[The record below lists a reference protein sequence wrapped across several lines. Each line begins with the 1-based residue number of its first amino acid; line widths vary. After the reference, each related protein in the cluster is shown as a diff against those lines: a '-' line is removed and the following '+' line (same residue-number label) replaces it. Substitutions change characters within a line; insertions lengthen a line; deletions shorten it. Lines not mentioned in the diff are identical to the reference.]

1 MTSGRKSIDE
11 VYQRDK
17 FWNLMEV
24 EGIVN
29 KTKSINGQNMSMSRR
44 KWFEHAAIMSL
55 PSMHG
60 KNM

>member
-17 FWNLMEV
+17 FWNLMEM

-29 KTKSINGQNMSMSRR
+29 KTKIHQWAKYSRCPEENGSSMPP
-44 KWFEHAAIMSL
+44 L
-55 PSMHG
+55 
-60 KNM
+60 